1 MSAPFVAL
9 EGLTKRYGSNLVLD
23 GIDLEIEAGT
33 CIGLLGEN
41 GAGKSTLVGIMSG
54 KTPATSG
61 ELRIDGR
68 AVTLRTPREARALGI
83 QLIPQELAYL
93 PALSV
98 AENLILPNWP
108 RGRWTVSQRW
118 VRRTGQE
125 ALERIGIDIDVRRTM
140 SELTL
145 ADRQLVEI
153 AKALLGDAR
162 LLILDEP
169 TSSLHARET
178 EFLLDKLRALKAQGV
193 AMVFV
198 SHHLEETFA
207 ISDQIVVLRNG
218 RIEAHRPTAAITT
231 GEAVAA
237 MLGAEYE
244 SPAETRTAS
253 IGSPAIELQSWSA
266 ATKPSLDDCSLTL
279 HRGEV
284 LGVFGLVGSGAET
297 IARGLSGHQR
307 GVAGSIRIDGRQH
320 AVPRSPRAA
329 DRLGIA
335 YVPAERKTDG
345 VALNQTIVDNI
356 TVRTLPRFSLGGLL
370 RRRAQLSSAAELAD
384 GIDVR
389 RRSITQEVGEL
400 SGGNQQKVVLASRLA
415 SRPPILVLHEPTR
428 GVDIGSRSRIHREL
442 ARAADGGA
450 AVLLVTSDVQEAI
463 DATDRLVILRDG
475 VVVGELSGSE
485 KTKSAALAAAA
496 GGTR

>member
-23 GIDLEIEAGT
+23 GIDLEIEPGT

-61 ELRIDGR
+61 VMHVDGR
-68 AVTLRTPREARALGI
+68 PVTLRTPREARALGI
-83 QLIPQELAYL
+83 QIIPQELAYL

-108 RGRWTVSQRW
+108 GGRWTVSQRW

-145 ADRQLVEI
+145 AERQLVEI
-153 AKALLGDAR
+153 AKALLGDAK

-178 EFLLDKLRALKAQGV
+178 EFLLGKLRDLKAQGV

-198 SHHLEETFA
+198 SHHLDETFA
-207 ISDQIVVLRNG
+207 ISDRIVVLRNG
-218 RIEAHRPTAAITT
+218 RIEAHRPTPEITM
-231 GEAVAA
+231 GEAVTA
-237 MLGAEYE
+237 MLGSEYE
-244 SPAETRTAS
+244 SPEHRTSS
-253 IGSPAIELQSWSA
+253 IGSPAIELRSWSA

-307 GVAGSIRIDGRQH
+307 GVTGSVEVDGRQH

-329 DRLGIA
+329 GRLGIA

-370 RRRAQLSSAAELAD
+370 RRRAQLAAAAELAD

-389 RRSITQEVGEL
+389 RRSVTQEVGEL

-415 SRPPILVLHEPTR
+415 STPPILVLHEPTR

-442 ARAADGGA
+442 AQAADDGA
-450 AVLLVTSDVQEAI
+450 AVLLITSDVQEAI

-475 VVVGELSGSE
+475 VVVGELTGPE